1 MSEPSDPQDSLRADY
16 ASKSLGY
23 FQNARTEML
32 DLVPLSCRTVLDVG
46 CGSGVFGKC
55 LQKRQS
61 CEVWGVEPEPK
72 CLPEAAENLH
82 KVLPGYFQT
91 GLPLP
96 ARYFDCIV
104 FNDVLEHMLD
114 PAAAL
119 EFAMTLLSEQGVIV
133 ASIPNIGHFPI
144 LWKLAVRGEWTYRP
158 GGILDKTHLRFF
170 TRSSIKDLFAQ
181 AGMAIETLQ
190 GFNDFYNIEPEDAQL
205 WPHYRW
211 ISWIRLPAVQDMRHL
226 QFAVVARRK

>member
-1 MSEPSDPQDSLRADY
+1 MSQSDSPQDGLRADY
-16 ASKSLGY
+16 AAKSLGY
-23 FQNARTEML
+23 YQNARTEMV

-46 CGSGVFGKC
+46 CGTGVFGTC
-55 LQKRQS
+55 LQKRQG

-72 CLPEAAENLH
+72 CLQQAAENLH
-82 KVLPGYFQT
+82 KVLPGYFQPD
-91 GLPLP
+91 LPLP
-96 ARYFDCIV
+96 ARHFDCIV
-104 FNDVLEHMLD
+104 FNDVLEHMVN

-119 EFAMTLLSEQGVIV
+119 EFAKTLLTNQGVVV

-158 GGILDKTHLRFF
+158 GGILDETHLRFF
-170 TRSSIKDLFAQ
+170 TRSSIKSLFEK
-181 AGMAIETLQ
+181 AGFGIESIQ

-226 QFAVVARRK
+226 QFAVVARSQ